1 MRRILIIAAT
11 IAVTASAV
19 RAEDAPSSNSPLPS
33 ERGSNFP
40 ASQRGPA
47 FPGGVQSDRQPNPSF
62 GAQAP
67 APQQRNIQF
76 NAQPVGR
83 SSYPAQREDDR
94 TRALR

>member
-19 RAEDAPSSNSPLPS
+19 RAEDAPSSNSPS
-33 ERGSNFP
+33 RGSNFP
-40 ASQRGPA
+40 TSQRGPA
-47 FPGGVQSDRQPNPSF
+47 FPATTSNQQSNPSF

-67 APQQRNIQF
+67 APQQRWEPLH
-76 NAQPVGR
+76 AQPEGR
-83 SSYPAQREDDR
+83 SSHRAGRHEDR